1 MEESNQSYMEKLTL
15 KMTEPYGTVRYYS
28 DLFMDIIA
36 DVNPDDQSTGDII
49 IEAFKLAIKDWR
61 QYYEEGAKEI
71 RRIEQKAN
79 DEIKTNEK
87 G

>member
-1 MEESNQSYMEKLTL
+1 
-15 KMTEPYGTVRYYS
+15 MTEPYGTVRYYS

-79 DEIKTNEK
+79 DENRCPRNTKVPITLTLAD
-87 G
+87 